1 MPKFTIYNSTSLS
14 FAPVENR
21 IKNVYS
27 LRKQTGKTSDQLR
40 TPSLLVQQFTDA
52 PVYNSALTPLFVQA
66 FAPSL
71 YTPKIN
77 QFNLL
82 YSQLYPQSTAPINMK
97 KKENLERNT

>member
-1 MPKFTIYNSTSLS
+1 MPKFNVYNATSLLLT
-14 FAPVENR
+14 PVENR

-27 LRKQTGKTSDQLR
+27 LRKQTGKTSDQLH
-40 TPSLLVQQFTDA
+40 TPSLLIQEFTDA
-52 PVYNSALTPLFVQA
+52 PVHNSLFIPLFVQA
-66 FAPSL
+66 FTPSL